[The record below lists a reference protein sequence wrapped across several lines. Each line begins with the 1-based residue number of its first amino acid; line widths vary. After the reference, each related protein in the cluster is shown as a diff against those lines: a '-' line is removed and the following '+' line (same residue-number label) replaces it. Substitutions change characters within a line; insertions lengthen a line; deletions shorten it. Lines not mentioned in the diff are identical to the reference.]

1 MTTKSLFGPIMM
13 GLGIGLAASA
23 YAAKLSGKF
32 EVCVQDDDG
41 QPMAGVYV
49 RCEFE
54 NPPTDWSEKRSD
66 ECYLKKTDA
75 RGHCTFKGRTSTG
88 SVVCTAVDR
97 GFYRTCSDIPIK
109 EVTKEH
115 VLIPEYQVT
124 TIVVQR
130 VKRPIPL
137 FVKAVE
143 CARGHGFGPGT
154 NTVSFDMIKADWLP
168 PRGTGEVA
176 DVRVTRMP
184 RKSFGIVEPDDYRKG
199 ESYEDVLRI
208 EFPGEGNGIQEVE
221 PLEGCDLMVRRAP
234 EDGYKLSWEE
244 RKGKDRKLNR
254 YSTESMTRCHCI
266 RIRTQTDASGNV
278 IAGYYG
284 KIYGGFDFGG
294 NLHEDANVAID
305 WFRYTYFLN
314 LTPCERNLEFNET
327 NLNNETSDAI
337 WHYL

>member
-1 MTTKSLFGPIMM
+1 MLVKAIITVFMCVCAARAWTKVPA
-13 GLGIGLAASA
+13 IGLMVRV
-23 YAAKLSGKF
+23 
-32 EVCVQDDDG
+32 EDG
-41 QPMAGVYV
+41 QTGKPLAGVKV
-49 RCEFE
+49 GCEFE
-54 NPPTDWSEKRSD
+54 NPPTNWSEKRED
-66 ECYLKKTDA
+66 ECYLATTDA
-75 RGHCTFKGRTSTG
+75 NGICRFKGRS
-88 SVVCTAVDR
+88 SNAEVCCLLQPPGCYKTEWQ
-97 GFYRTCSDIPIK
+97 IPFAMPK
-109 EVTKEH
+109 EAG
-115 VLIPEYQVT
+115 IPKPEFAIT

-130 VKRPIPL
+130 VEHPIPL
-137 FVKAVE
+137 FVKKVE
-143 CARGHGFGPGT
+143 SIDPDGFGPGT

-266 RIRTQTDASGNV
+266 RIRTQTDASGKV